1 MIGLILALLVAPA
14 PAPAQKIDAR
24 VSIRQGKLRCGLPD
38 VQRKT
43 CGTLSSYALG
53 PNDSY
58 VVSFQGLISDDGLVL
73 AYAATGHFKNG
84 ELCLAVGDRE
94 VAAARFIKGGVTLT
108 GDALAG
114 LRDDLRIVFA
124 DTYGKE
130 ICNRDLGQNGVFRSE
145 GWVAGE
151 RSTDYDKDVI
161 WVDPKDGYTLGPLP
175 DLT

>member
-1 MIGLILALLVAPA
+1 MIGLVLALLAAPA
-14 PAPAQKIDAR
+14 PASKIDAR
-24 VSIRQGKLRCGLPD
+24 VPIRQGKLRCGLPD
-38 VQRKT
+38 VRRKT

-84 ELCLAVGDRE
+84 ELCLTVGSRE
-94 VAAARFIKGGVTLT
+94 VAAATFVKGGVTLT
-108 GDALAG
+108 GDALVG

-130 ICNRDLGQNGVFRSE
+130 VCNRDLGQDGVFRSE

-151 RSTDYDKDVI
+151 RNADYDKDVI
-161 WVDPKDGYTLGPLP
+161 WVDPKDGYALGPLP
-175 DLT
+175 ELT